1 MLGAVGGLVK
11 RMAEPEAE
19 PAAAEGA
26 RAPPPPPPPAQAE
39 AARALEASGLAI
51 VGDAFFA
58 SLSPALQ
65 QYAAALRAADGLGAQ
80 RCRPAGRQ
88 RRAVSAVYSP

>member
-11 RMAEPEAE
+11 RMAEPAAE

-26 RAPPPPPPPAQAE
+26 RAPPPPPAAQAA
-39 AARALEASGLAI
+39 AARALEASGFAI

-65 QYAAALRAADGLGAQ
+65 QYAAALRAADGLGAP

-88 RRAVSAVYSP
+88 RWAVSAVYSP

>member
-26 RAPPPPPPPAQAE
+26 RAPPPPPPAAQAE

-65 QYAAALRAADGLGAQ
+65 QYAAALRAADGLGAP

-88 RRAVSAVYSP
+88 RWAVSAVYSP